1 MMQGQE
7 NLPYTKSV
15 KKLNLFSLSKRRV
28 RDALITMYKLLTQGE
43 ISNAKGFFNI
53 ADKGVK

>member
-1 MMQGQE
+1 MQGQE